1 MSWVIPSDTIRTSR
15 KERRRMSALRMP
27 HPMARHSEV
36 ARTIRDGFWVIALG
50 AIGCY
55 AFFVAR
61 GAIKPGEGWAGT
73 IAAAVLLRRW
83 LTNRSA
89 RSRLARVERDP

>member
-1 MSWVIPSDTIRTSR
+1 
-15 KERRRMSALRMP
+15 MSALRMP

-55 AFFVAR
+55 AFFVAL
-61 GAIKPGEGWAGT
+61 GAIKPREVAGLS
-73 IAAAVLLRRW
+73 IAVGVLFVLW
-83 LTNRSA
+83 
-89 RSRLARVERDP
+89 LARAWSVSHLEQLERDPRLAHARERRGF

>member
-1 MSWVIPSDTIRTSR
+1 
-15 KERRRMSALRMP
+15 MSALRMP

-55 AFFVAR
+55 AFFVAL
-61 GAIKPGEGWAGT
+61 GAIKPGEVWGVT
-73 IAAAVLLRRW
+73 IAVAVLLALW
-83 LTNRSA
+83 LARAWSRSH
-89 RSRLARVERDP
+89 LARVERDPRLAHARERRGF

>member
-1 MSWVIPSDTIRTSR
+1 
-15 KERRRMSALRMP
+15 MSALRMP

-55 AFFVAR
+55 AFFVAL
-61 GAIKPGEGWAGT
+61 GAIKPREVWGVT
-73 IAAAVLLRRW
+73 IAVAILLALW
-83 LTNRSA
+83 LA
-89 RSRLARVERDP
+89 RAWSQSHLARVERDPRLAHARERRGF